1 MRFLAC
7 VSLALVALVANPL
20 AETKIMRIV
29 ARHEHRDE
37 LLFRNRGKRGQ
48 RVGVVLTAPSR
59 NCGFAP
65 FDTVE
70 EIRGVDQP
78 TTAIARR

>member
-29 ARHEHRDE
+29 DHIHVGSPLIRQ
-37 LLFRNRGKRGQ
+37 KR
-48 RVGVVLTAPSR
+48 RL
-59 NCGFAP
+59 
-65 FDTVE
+65 
-70 EIRGVDQP
+70 
-78 TTAIARR
+78 

>member
-29 ARHEHRDE
+29 DHIHVGSPDRTKAAVVTLICDHAAAR
-37 LLFRNRGKRGQ
+37 
-48 RVGVVLTAPSR
+48 TAFQS
-59 NCGFAP
+59 GAS
-65 FDTVE
+65 VS
-70 EIRGVDQP
+70 
-78 TTAIARR
+78 